1 MALAFLAGLAVA
13 VGAALQPRFPGDL
26 AVAQWVQ
33 SFATTGLDTVMEGV
47 TLLAGT
53 PVIVFTL
60 LTAVVALGIARRW
73 HDAAAF
79 LGISVLQGLVQLAKL
94 IVDRPRP
101 SDDLVRVMDTSTSP
115 GFPSGHA
122 YFAVVFGGLLLVQ
135 VLPAIRQQWLR
146 RGMGAL
152 IVTVVVMVVVSRVYL
167 GAHWPSDVAGSA
179 LFGVPSVALL
189 FYVRERF
196 KKRGVTP
203 GKKPPHSGNGAVN

>member
-1 MALAFLAGLAVA
+1 MA
-13 VGAALQPRFPGDL
+13 VGAALHPRFPGDL

-33 SFATTGLDTVMEGV
+33 SFATPGLDTVMEGV

-53 PVIVFTL
+53 SVIAVTL
-60 LTAVVALGIARRW
+60 LTVIVALGIAHRW

-79 LGISVLQGLVQLAKL
+79 LGIAVLQGLVQLAKL

-101 SDDLVRVMDTSTSP
+101 SDDLVRVMDTSASP

-122 YFAVVFGGLLLVQ
+122 YFAVVFGGLLLLL

-146 RGMGAL
+146 RGVEAL
-152 IVTVVVMVVVSRVYL
+152 IVILVVMVVVSRVYL
-167 GAHWPSDVAGSA
+167 GVHWPSDVAGSV

-203 GKKPPHSGNGAVN
+203 GGKNPPSGNGVVN

>member
-1 MALAFLAGLAVA
+1 MG

-33 SFATTGLDTVMEGV
+33 SFATPGLDTVMEGV

-53 PVIVFTL
+53 LVIAATL
-60 LTAVVALGIARRW
+60 LTAVVTLGIARRW

-79 LGISVLQGLVQLAKL
+79 LAIAVLQGLVQLAKL

-101 SDDLVRVMDTSTSP
+101 PDDLVRVMDSYTSP

-122 YFAVVFGGLLLVQ
+122 YFAVVLGGLLMVL

-152 IVTVVVMVVVSRVYL
+152 IVTVVGMVIVSRVYL
-167 GAHWPSDVAGSA
+167 GVHWPSDVAGSV

-189 FYVRERF
+189 FYVRDRF
-196 KKRGVTP
+196 KKG
-203 GKKPPHSGNGAVN
+203 G